1 MRTKLIMLSLAA
13 ALIAIGGV
21 AFEANATMGAGT
33 ESLLAPAK
41 SYSPIEKASCN
52 GRGLFCQAGPLC
64 SASRYA
70 FVCRAPPLRQRGSS
84 VTNIKAENG
93 LQALSHHSAC

>member
-41 SYSPIEKASCN
+41 CYSQSRRRVVTEGDYSVRRA
-52 GRGLFCQAGPLC
+52 PLC

-70 FVCRAPPLRQRGSS
+70 FLCRAPPLRQCGSS
-84 VTNIKAENG
+84 VTNIKAEND

>member
-52 GRGLFCQAGPLC
+52 GRGLFCQAGSTLRCKPICVCVPC
-64 SASRYA
+64 STPPPVRVKRYKHK
-70 FVCRAPPLRQRGSS
+70 G
-84 VTNIKAENG
+84 
-93 LQALSHHSAC
+93 